1 MARENT
7 SDNTQAKALNK
18 TDVSSCTSGRIDV
31 ENSQSYWSVNANF
44 PNNWTLQKDY
54 FILGK
59 SWGHDKTGS
68 HIYGSVNEIM
78 YGDDKGKIEADI
90 PYYDEETE
98 SDRLVL
104 GLFDTVDEA
113 MKAVLERNFPEFSS
127 NYF

>member
-1 MARENT
+1 MS
-7 SDNTQAKALNK
+7 SDTIPSKQS
-18 TDVSSCTSGRIDV
+18 TIHDVSSCTSGRIDV

-54 FILGK
+54 FVLGK
-59 SWGHDKTGS
+59 SWGHDKTVF

-90 PYYDEETE
+90 PWYDEETE

-104 GLFDTVDEA
+104 GIFDTVDEA

>member
-1 MARENT
+1 MS
-7 SDNTQAKALNK
+7 SDTKQSKQS
-18 TDVSSCTSGRIDV
+18 TIHDVSSCTSDRIDV

-59 SWGHDKTGS
+59 SWGHDKTGF

-90 PYYDEETE
+90 PWYDEETE

-104 GLFDTVDEA
+104 GIFDTVDEA

>member
-1 MARENT
+1 MI
-7 SDNTQAKALNK
+7 SDNTQAEPLDKKA
-18 TDVSSCTSGRIDV
+18 VSSCTSSRIDV
-31 ENSQSYWSVNANF
+31 ENSQSYWSVNANY

-59 SWGHDKTGS
+59 SWGHDKTGF

-78 YGDDKGKIEADI
+78 YGENKGKIEADI
-90 PYYDEETE
+90 PWYDEETE

-104 GLFDTVDEA
+104 GIFDTVDEA